1 MERGNARLIALLEE
15 RLRNLKGL
23 SQAIQSAQQACIS
36 ADLEALRIHDSH
48 KEHLC
53 REMRRLDLEIRKLVG
68 SIHPTGSMRMIL
80 DQAAAKESG
89 IDMSDARRLSDLF
102 DESEAARA
110 EVVRLNRVYAQ
121 FLARSRGT
129 LSVMINVLSHC
140 LGVYP
145 SLGPSSALNT
155 SFERSY

>member
-1 MERGNARLIALLEE
+1 MEQGNAGLIALLEE

-23 SQAIQSAQQACIS
+23 GQAIQSAQQACIL

-48 KEHLC
+48 KQHFCAEI
-53 REMRRLDLEIRKLVG
+53 RRLDLEIRTRVG
-68 SIHPTGSMRMIL
+68 SIHPSGSIRAIL
-80 DQAAAKESG
+80 NRAAKESG
-89 IDMSDARRLSDLF
+89 IDMFEARWLVDLF

-110 EVVRLNRVYAQ
+110 EVERLNRVYAQ

-129 LSVMINVLSHC
+129 LSVMINVVSHC